1 MTRILQTR
9 HVSAWVSAA
18 CGTVEPGRG
27 KRCGERRGVR
37 DRAASEQ
44 SDAASV
50 VTISAAESGAASGGG
65 STDGSSAGM
74 GGVRRLR
81 CRVTL
86 FSLCRAA
93 PVAAAVVG

>member
-9 HVSAWVSAA
+9 HVGLDERGLWDR
-18 CGTVEPGRG
+18 GEPGRG

-65 STDGSSAGM
+65 STDGSSAGV

-81 CRVTL
+81 CRVT
-86 FSLCRAA
+86 FSSLRRAA
-93 PVAAAVVG
+93 SVAAAVVG